1 MPVPVNFGILRKL
14 RRSLLYLLA
23 VFTVSVIGYLSF
35 GWSLIDSVYRG
46 VITMF
51 SVGFEEVHPVVTVWQ
66 KIFTML
72 VIIGGTTGGRL
83 LLRRSNRLM
92 VGGGGL
98 QSNKKRQQKPPS
110 VDDDHSAP
118 HSRC

>member
-35 GWSLIDSVYRG
+35 GWSLIDSVYMV

-51 SVGFEEVHPVVTVWQ
+51 SVGFEEVHPLVTVWQ

-72 VIIGGTTGGRL
+72 VIIGGTNAVVFFIWGIIRFIFGRE
-83 LLRRSNRLM
+83 
-92 VGGGGL
+92 GIKI
-98 QSNKKRQQKPPS
+98 NKKTKKKPQ
-110 VDDDHSAP
+110 
-118 HSRC
+118 R

>member
-35 GWSLIDSVYRG
+35 GWSLIDSVYMV

-51 SVGFEEVHPVVTVWQ
+51 SVGFEEVHPLVTVWQ

-72 VIIGGTTGGRL
+72 VIIGGTRA
-83 LLRRSNRLM
+83 
-92 VGGGGL
+92 VGFFIWEIIRFISEREVL
-98 QSNKKRQQKPPS
+98 KVIQKIEKNQ
-110 VDDDHSAP
+110 
-118 HSRC
+118 

>member
-35 GWSLIDSVYRG
+35 GWSLIDSVYMV

-51 SVGFEEVHPVVTVWQ
+51 SVGFEEVHPLVTVWQ

-72 VIIGGTTGGRL
+72 VIIGVVTG
-83 LLRRSNRLM
+83 LRVFIVRVILFHEQLTVFKMFN
-92 VGGGGL
+92 
-98 QSNKKRQQKPPS
+98 NITN
-110 VDDDHSAP
+110 
-118 HSRC
+118 